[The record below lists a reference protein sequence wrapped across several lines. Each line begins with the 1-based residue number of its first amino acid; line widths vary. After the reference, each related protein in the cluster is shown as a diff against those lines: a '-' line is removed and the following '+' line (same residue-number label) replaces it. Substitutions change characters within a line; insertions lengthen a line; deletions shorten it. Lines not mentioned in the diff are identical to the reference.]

1 MTSLDQELSTSALIE
16 ILVRVPFDAP
26 VPAVSRAFRT
36 IWTSEAFLEARR
48 AFGIQLQLSR
58 PRNSKDL
65 LLTARRVVQRFR
77 CRNWPGSVRVEFR
90 QLEEGEK
97 PSMSFKDP
105 YFKFLQLRDGG
116 VQIPAEPM
124 EEDLYLNGLD
134 PVGGGPVRTAWWAAV
149 RSVLDGTVIPSDARI
164 LLLGDRRMGGRSAY
178 SFVLALVWT
187 GKDYG
192 VVKCHLDPTYLSC
205 SMVACGGIQAGRVG
219 SLGKAGEVQWHE
231 IFQRLCRKIRGC
243 HQHHD
248 QRGNLD
254 RSMELPNLGRW
265 RWRVWW
271 PEVGGYFSSPWGT
284 RLPGTLE
291 DWCGSE
297 PWVANLFE
305 DVADSS

>member
-48 AFGIQLQLSR
+48 AFGIELQLLR

-90 QLEEGEK
+90 LLEEGEK

-149 RSVLDGTVIPSDARI
+149 RSVLDGTAIPSDARI

-205 SMVACGGIQAGRVG
+205 SMVACGGIQAGPASAALEKLEKSNG
-219 SLGKAGEVQWHE
+219 MKSFKDFAGKFEDAINTMTKGATWTDQWSYPTSDDDDDEFDDQKLEE
-231 IFQRLCRKIRGC
+231 IFRVLEAPDC
-243 HQHHD
+243 
-248 QRGNLD
+248 
-254 RSMELPNLGRW
+254 LGP
-265 RWRVWW
+265 WW
-271 PEVGGYFSSPWGT
+271 IDAAVSQE
-284 RLPGTLE
+284 
-291 DWCGSE
+291 
-297 PWVANLFE
+297 
-305 DVADSS
+305 